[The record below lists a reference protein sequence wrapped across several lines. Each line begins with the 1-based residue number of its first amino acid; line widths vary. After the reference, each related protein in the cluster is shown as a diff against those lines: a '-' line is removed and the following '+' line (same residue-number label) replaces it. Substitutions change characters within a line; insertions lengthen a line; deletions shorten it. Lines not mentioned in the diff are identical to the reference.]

1 MKSSISNFLTFGM
14 VKKCYQ
20 CSVPNTNIIW
30 EEFSACLF
38 SDLFTQY
45 SPAPIKSVI
54 LQSREIYRN
63 SFWTDPQIQL
73 RWSYFVGIYKNVIIS
88 ELIPVEL
95 TDQSQGSI
103 LSELNFI
110 IPLVSGII
118 CLISLVV
125 CAAILIQRRYFR
137 HLFPFYFEIKTWLI
151 LLTNFTQQII

>member
-73 RWSYFVGIYKNVIIS
+73 RWSYFVGTYLQK
-88 ELIPVEL
+88 
-95 TDQSQGSI
+95 
-103 LSELNFI
+103 
-110 IPLVSGII
+110 
-118 CLISLVV
+118 CY
-125 CAAILIQRRYFR
+125 YFR
-137 HLFPFYFEIKTWLI
+137 TYSRGTHRPVSRIDPVWAKFYNTTSFWNHMLDFIGGLCSYFNSKKV
-151 LLTNFTQQII
+151 F